1 MQLAELAGAG
11 LEPDEAFLIAARRIG
26 TMEDAR
32 AVLDRTPDDARDEPA
47 ESAAEQADA
56 TAKQADATAE
66 QSGGLWQRLGL
77 AAGTAGPEARREIAV
92 MGALAFSAAVA
103 IKVPEIFGLQLEHDG
118 EFYARNV
125 SLLVLPFLAGYL
137 AWKRDLGPRSLALLA
152 AAFAAP
158 AAVVNAY
165 PFDGGRDTS
174 DTEILAALHLPILLW
189 LVVGLAHA
197 SGDWR
202 SHDKRMGFVRF
213 TGEWA
218 LYYGLIAIA
227 GQIAL
232 GVLVFLLEALDID
245 STLIIEWVLPGGA
258 AGAAVVAAWLAE
270 TRGGVLERIAPVMT
284 SILSPLLALALLGF
298 LAVAAATGRA
308 ADMDREVLIFFD
320 VLLALVLGLVIY
332 STAVRDPHKPPGIFD
347 FAHLALIA
355 AALLADV
362 LMLGAI
368 VGRLSDFGSTPNRV
382 AALGENLVLLANLA
396 WAARLQFGFW
406 VGRLP
411 LASVERWQTGYAPVY
426 ALWAAAVVVV
436 FPPAFGFA

>member
-1 MQLAELAGAG
+1 MGTLACA
-11 LEPDEAFLIAARRIG
+11 
-26 TMEDAR
+26 
-32 AVLDRTPDDARDEPA
+32 
-47 ESAAEQADA
+47 
-56 TAKQADATAE
+56 
-66 QSGGLWQRLGL
+66 
-77 AAGTAGPEARREIAV
+77 
-92 MGALAFSAAVA
+92 AAVA
-103 IKVPEIFGLQLEHDG
+103 IKAPEIVGVQLEHGG

-125 SLLVLPFLAGYL
+125 SLLVLPFLAGYF
-137 AWKRDLGPRSLALLA
+137 AWKRRLGPPSLALLV
-152 AAFAAP
+152 AAFVAP
-158 AAVVNAY
+158 AVAVNAY
-165 PFDGGRDTS
+165 PFDRGQDVA
-174 DTEILAALHLPILLW
+174 DTEVLAALHLPILLW

-213 TGEWA
+213 TGEWV

-227 GQIAL
+227 GQIVV

-245 STLIIEWVLPGGA
+245 STLVLEWVLPCGA
-258 AGAAVVAAWLAE
+258 AGATVVAAWLAE

-284 SILSPLLALALLGF
+284 SILSPLLAVALLGF

-308 ADMDREVLIFFD
+308 VNIDREVLIFFD
-320 VLLALVLGLVIY
+320 VLLALVLSLVIY

-382 AALGENLVLLANLA
+382 AALGENLVLLANLV

-411 LASVERWQTGYAPVY
+411 LASVERWQIAYAPVY
-426 ALWAAAVVVV
+426 AIWLSAVVIIL
-436 FPPAFGFA
+436 PPLFSFA